1 MSRLNNEATPT
12 PMNTHRKKALR
23 WSIIPGLGQFYNRQ
37 FVKGIGL
44 FLLSFAFVITFKD
57 LLNEGIWGLVTL
69 GTKPFRD
76 HSIFLLV
83 QGIIALLV
91 LIGGIAIYSFN
102 LYDAYQNGK
111 KKDEGQHVH
120 SLKEQYHNLMDNGF
134 PYLMI
139 SPGFFLLILVVVFP
153 IIFMVLLSF
162 TNYNLYHSPPARLV
176 EWNGFNNFI
185 DLIKMDIWR
194 DTFVSVFSW
203 TIVWTFFATTGQIA
217 IGMLL
222 AIGVNQKEVKFKRV
236 FRTIFILPWAVP
248 AFISILIFSG
258 MFNET
263 FGAINNDI
271 LAFFGIDPI
280 PWLTEPVWTKVA
292 LVFIQWW
299 IGFPFVFAMIT
310 GVLQSIPEELYEAAT
325 IDGAS
330 MWEKFRYITFPII
343 LFTTAP
349 IMITQFT
356 SNFNNFNVIYL
367 FNGGGPAVAGQTA
380 GSTDILISWI
390 YELTLSSAQYGK
402 AAAITM
408 LLSLIVISVALWQ
421 FKRTKSFQEE
431 DMM

>member
-1 MSRLNNEATPT
+1 MKIASNEQTMMT
-12 PMNTHRKKALR
+12 SHRKVALGL
-23 WSIIPGLGQFYNRQ
+23 SIIPGLGQLYNRQ
-37 FVKGIGL
+37 FFKGMF
-44 FLLSFAFVITFKD
+44 FLLLSSAFIITFKD
-57 LLNEGIWGLVTL
+57 LVNEGLWGIVTL

-83 QGIIALLV
+83 QGIIALLL
-91 LIGGIAIYSFN
+91 LIGGACIYAFN

-111 KKDEGQHVH
+111 KKDEGRTVH
-120 SLKEQYHNLMDNGF
+120 SLKEQYHNLVDNGF

-139 SPGFFLLILVVVFP
+139 SPGFFLLILVVIFP
-153 IIFMVLLSF
+153 IIFMVLLAF
-162 TNYNLYHSPPARLV
+162 TNYNLYNSPPARLV

-185 DLIKMDIWR
+185 DLFKMDIWR
-194 DTFVSVFSW
+194 NTFISVFSW
-203 TIVWTFFATTGQIA
+203 TVVWTFFATIGQIA
-217 IGMLL
+217 VGMVL
-222 AIGVNQKEVKFKRV
+222 AIAVNQKDIKFKRV

-271 LAFFGIDPI
+271 LAFLGIDPI
-280 PWLTEPVWTKVA
+280 PWLTEPLWTKVA
-292 LVFIQWW
+292 LIFIQWW
-299 IGFPFVFAMIT
+299 VGFPFVFAMIT

-330 MWEKFRYITFPII
+330 LWQKFRHITLPII

-380 GSTDILISWI
+380 GSSDILISWI

-408 LLSLIVISVALWQ
+408 VLSLIVISVALWQ
-421 FKRTKSFQEE
+421 FRRTKSFQEE